1 MTAGPG
7 ANPTDLYHRAPC
19 GLATIDRRGAFLAIN
34 RTMLEW
40 LGFDDDSNLPRF
52 QSLLRVGDRIYW
64 ETHVAPLLEMEGQI
78 AEIAMEL
85 TTRDGTASVLL
96 NARNTNPGHSESR
109 IDLVVFPAEDRRNY
123 ERELLAAR
131 RVAEESEVKARE
143 LTETLQKSKIALRE
157 ALKEKGTFIATVSHE
172 LRTPLTAVVGLSAL
186 LLDSGDLPPDVREML
201 ELIDT
206 QSTEMSH
213 IIEDLLAS
221 ARADHRE
228 LSVDPV
234 PIDSAS
240 EAEAA
245 VTGRH
250 IEVQGTD
257 DVLVLADP
265 LRLRQVIRNLVTNAE
280 RYGRPPIEVHVAA
293 DGEAVRFEVS
303 DAGPPIAVEDRDR
316 IFAPYETAHRDNPVA
331 GSVGLGLAL
340 CRSLARRMGGD
351 ISYRHD
357 GRSVFSLHL
366 PRYIEREATK

>member
-52 QSLLRVGDRIYW
+52 QSLLRAGDRIYW
-64 ETHVAPLLEMEGQI
+64 DTNVGPLLDMEGHVAGI
-78 AEIAMEL
+78 AVEL

-96 NARNTNPGHSESR
+96 NARNTNPGHSETR
-109 IDLVVFPAEDRRNY
+109 IDLVVFPAADRRKY

-131 RVAEESEVKARE
+131 RVAEESESKAQE
-143 LTETLQKSKIALRE
+143 LAETLQRSQTALQR
-157 ALKEKGTFIATVSHE
+157 ALKEKDTFIATVSHE
-172 LRTPLTAVVGLSAL
+172 LRTPLTAVVGMSASL
-186 LLDSGDLPPDVREML
+186 LESGDLPPDVRELL
-201 ELIDT
+201 ELIAN
-206 QSTEMSH
+206 QSTEMSQ

-221 ARADHRE
+221 ASADRQE
-228 LSVDPV
+228 LSVEPV
-234 PIDSAS
+234 PVDSAS

-250 IEVQGTD
+250 IEVRCTD

-280 RYGRPPIEVHVAA
+280 RYGRPPIELHVAA
-293 DGEAVRFEVS
+293 DDAVVRFEVS
-303 DAGPPIAVEDRDR
+303 DSGPPIAVEDRDR
-316 IFAPYETAHRDNPVA
+316 IFEPYETAHSDNPVA

-340 CRSLARRMGGD
+340 CRKLARRMGGD

-357 GRSVFSLHL
+357 DRSVFSLHL
-366 PRYIEREATK
+366 PRYVEG